1 MYSSIIKELPTF
13 QKVLSDNQ
21 VFYEFAPVQLQNTVS
36 ALFKQLKKH
45 AAGSGSQKKP
55 DAEELKELIMK
66 SRH

>member
-13 QKVLSDNQ
+13 QKVLSDNN
-21 VFYEFAPVQLQNTVS
+21 VFYEFAPEQLKNTVS

-45 AAGSGSQKKP
+45 AAGSASQIKP
-55 DAEELKELIMK
+55 DVEELKNDIMK